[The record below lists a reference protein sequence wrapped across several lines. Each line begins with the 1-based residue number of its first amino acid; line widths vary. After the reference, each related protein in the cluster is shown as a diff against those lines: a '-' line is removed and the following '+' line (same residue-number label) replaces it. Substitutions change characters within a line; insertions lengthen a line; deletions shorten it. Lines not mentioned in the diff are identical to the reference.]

1 MKDKV
6 RPLYR
11 CSICGTII
19 EESVHCGRPCVIVL
33 GPKDRVRLSK
43 LLSGILRHFPH
54 RFGVKL
60 DEEGWARIDA
70 IVEGIRERRPD
81 LRHITSDV
89 LIAIAQYDPKER
101 FEILNNKIRA
111 RYGHTVRVKIS
122 YEEDTKSKVLYHGT
136 VRKNLKNILSEGLK
150 PMKRQ
155 WVHLS
160 TTIDDALT
168 VGKRHGHDVVI
179 LKIDC
184 NCLRSRG
191 IKIYIASKSTRLVQ
205 YVPSE
210 CIFLL

>member
-1 MKDKV
+1 MKGHASLGV
-6 RPLYR
+6 YTSVPLR
-11 CSICGTII
+11 
-19 EESVHCGRPCVIVL
+19 
-33 GPKDRVRLSK
+33 
-43 LLSGILRHFPH
+43 
-54 RFGVKL
+54 VKL

-70 IVEGIRERRPD
+70 IVEGIQKRRPD

-136 VRKNLKNILSEGLK
+136 VRRNLKNILSEGLK

-191 IKIYIASKSTRLVQ
+191 IRIYIASKSTRLVQ

-210 CIFLL
+210 CISLL